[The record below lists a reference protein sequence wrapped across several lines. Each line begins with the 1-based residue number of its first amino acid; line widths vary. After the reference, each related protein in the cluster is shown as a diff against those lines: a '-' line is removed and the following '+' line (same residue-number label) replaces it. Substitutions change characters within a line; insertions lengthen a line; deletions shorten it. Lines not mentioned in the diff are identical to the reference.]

1 MRTTYTN
8 FADVAKAL
16 GFKVKKQVVK
26 KEAARKC
33 PECGNDLRHIEG
45 TNVWVCDMFLLGK
58 QNVLRSSSLF
68 LLQPSRE
75 FPLHQLILHLY
86 SE

>member
-8 FADVAKAL
+8 FADVAKVL

-26 KEAARKC
+26 KEATRKC

-45 TNVWVCDMFLLGK
+45 TNVWVCDMFLLEEKELKGTPVQVFKACGQRVLEGK
-58 QNVLRSSSLF
+58 
-68 LLQPSRE
+68 E
-75 FPLHQLILHLY
+75 A
-86 SE
+86 